1 MHTVLN
7 AIGVWFSLMWNPKQ
21 VFWSARPP
29 PSSNDSGTQWLR
41 LLPFCGFTRINKDL
55 WINKDRCHII
65 QSRKRKI
72 WNIIFVSLSVQAFK
86 WPKLL
91 FSYFIGYNSVT
102 WWYSTV
108 GDAGKCSLLCVLEGE
123 ETGLVNSWPVF
134 TTDSFNA
141 ILLFQQL
148 NDLHCFASLQGDSR
162 SYYL

>member
-7 AIGVWFSLMWNPKQ
+7 TRGVWFSLMYNPNRYSDQQDPLLQ
-21 VFWSARPP
+21 VMTR
-29 PSSNDSGTQWLR
+29 TQRLR

-55 WINKDRCHII
+55 WKVVTLFSPERERYEISCLSALV
-65 QSRKRKI
+65 SRPSRGPSY
-72 WNIIFVSLSVQAFK
+72 F
-86 WPKLL
+86 

-102 WWYSTV
+102 WWYPTV
-108 GDAGKCSLLCVLEGE
+108 GEAGKCSLLCVLEGE

-148 NDLHCFASLQGDSR
+148 NDLHYFASLQGDNR